1 MLSGCISNDII
12 SKRDYTEIL
21 PNMKSTDLRRDR
33 TMKNYKTIGI
43 AADHAGY
50 EMKESVK
57 KHLQS
62 KGYTV
67 SDFGTHTAERMDY
80 PDVAH
85 PLALAVEKKEVAIAI
100 ALCGSGNGISITLNK
115 HQGVRAAVCW
125 TTELA
130 SLARKHNDA
139 NICSLPARFIDDLT
153 ALQIV
158 DTFLSTDFEGGRHA
172 ERVDKIA
179 C

>member
-1 MLSGCISNDII
+1 MN
-12 SKRDYTEIL
+12 
-21 PNMKSTDLRRDR
+21 
-33 TMKNYKTIGI
+33 NYKTIGI
-43 AADHAGY
+43 GADHAGY

-62 KGYTV
+62 KGYAV
-67 SDFGTHTAERMDY
+67 SDFGTHTAESMDY

-100 ALCGSGNGISITLNK
+100 ALCGAGNGISITLNK

-125 TTELA
+125 TAEIA
-130 SLARKHNDA
+130 SLSRKHNDA
-139 NICSLPARFIDDLT
+139 NICSLPARFIDN
-153 ALQIV
+153 ALAMQIV
-158 DTFLSTDFEGGRHA
+158 DTFLSADFEGERHA
-172 ERVDKIA
+172 VRVAKIP